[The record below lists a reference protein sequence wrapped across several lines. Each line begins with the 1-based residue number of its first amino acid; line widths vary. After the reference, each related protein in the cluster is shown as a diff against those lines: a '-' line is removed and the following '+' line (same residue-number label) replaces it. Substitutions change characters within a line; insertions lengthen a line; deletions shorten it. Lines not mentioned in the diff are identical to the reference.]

1 MFVSLTLN
9 EEFFEIFIPISNFY
23 IIYIYSKCFFNNKKK
38 KNKKAAKD
46 LYQLGSYSRSILCLK
61 EFVIIKIK
69 KKNLKFYNLNK
80 STSLIKYNIL

>member
-38 KNKKAAKD
+38 KNKNSAID
-46 LYQLGSYSRSILCLK
+46 LY
-61 EFVIIKIK
+61 
-69 KKNLKFYNLNK
+69 
-80 STSLIKYNIL
+80 